1 MRKSIKIMVGIR
13 IAVALIAVLLFS
25 CMILKNIDQIKESE
39 ITATQANE
47 LLSRAQKAEAAH
59 YKWSNNLSN
68 ALYANAE
75 FTGSIDP
82 TSCILGQWI
91 YGDAGMDDDAVLK
104 LRKELEPLHKELH
117 ESATY
122 VLNLLKTDANAAHEY
137 YQNTILTNLTK
148 LVGMLDKVVERATE
162 LSEASN
168 QDTQDTI
175 STMKNTAIGG
185 FILTLVCMISL
196 IVYVLR
202 QIVRPILHITGKSRP
217 LQEGHLTLEM
227 NYKANNELGDLALTL
242 EQSMGQIRRY
252 VEDINRVMAQLSK
265 GNFNVHTSMEFDGD
279 FKSIEES
286 IDSFTNKMSETMGLI
301 TQAENKVSAN
311 AGQLS
316 NSAQALAQGATQQAS
331 AVEQLSS
338 TLEGLSKSARQNV
351 QMASDAQNH
360 AQLAGE
366 QVTISSQQMEQMVT
380 AMEDITNASQKI
392 EKIISTIEDIALQTN
407 ILALN
412 AAVEA
417 ASAGTAGKGFAVV
430 SSEVRSLAI
439 RSDEAAKATKELI
452 ENSVQAAEKGSDI
465 VGEVSQTLQKTLD
478 LVMQS
483 NNDIG
488 RISNAVECEAE
499 SISQVSEGINQISA
513 VVQTNSASSQQSAA
527 VSAELFEQVRLLQ
540 DQTDKFVL
548 KR

>member
-137 YQNTILTNLTK
+137 YQSTILTNLTK

-168 QDTQDTI
+168 QETQDTI